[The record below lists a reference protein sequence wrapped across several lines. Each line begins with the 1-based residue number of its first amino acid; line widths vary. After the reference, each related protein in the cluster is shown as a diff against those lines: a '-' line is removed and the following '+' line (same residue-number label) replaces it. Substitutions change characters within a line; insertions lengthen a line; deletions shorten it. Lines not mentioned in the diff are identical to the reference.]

1 MRNLTLEFSPLVR
14 LDLPSLLHYAQCWPD
29 VLKELMTRPTV
40 LSSDLW
46 SSPGSSR
53 VRTDECYISFTE
65 PWRLTAKLT
74 LAFVEFLFIY
84 LFLNF
89 ILIFIFVLFIH
100 LSLFTLQV
108 LFVCVM
114 PSCLVLLSD
123 SWVFKSMGLCD
134 AMMKMLFGK

>member
-1 MRNLTLEFSPLVR
+1 
-14 LDLPSLLHYAQCWPD
+14 
-29 VLKELMTRPTV
+29 MTRPTV

-89 ILIFIFVLFIH
+89 IFILVFQDRVSQCSPGCPGTHSVDQAGLK
-100 LSLFTLQV
+100 LRYLPASSSQV
-108 LFVCVM
+108 L
-114 PSCLVLLSD
+114 
-123 SWVFKSMGLCD
+123 GL
-134 AMMKMLFGK
+134 KM